1 MNYVCLVS
9 VVLWYFLIGPLANIS
24 SGITGTD
31 TQNVMV
37 ALADWLQELFS
48 TNPISTWKHFPASME
63 YDEDSVS
70 PYCCSRPR
78 HHGILRNDDTH
89 HSITTATGYTAL
101 PFMVGPANQ
110 KLPCPCVTGPWVQHK
125 FGIYMILF
133 WLARKWFW
141 TSAIGSNFLFI
152 LE

>member
-1 MNYVCLVS
+1 
-9 VVLWYFLIGPLANIS
+9 
-24 SGITGTD
+24 
-31 TQNVMV
+31 
-37 ALADWLQELFS
+37 
-48 TNPISTWKHFPASME
+48 ME

-89 HSITTATGYTAL
+89 HSTTPAIGYTAL

-110 KLPCPCVTGPWVQHK
+110 KLPFPSVIGPWVQHK
-125 FGIYMILF
+125 FGIYIILI

-141 TSAIGSNFLFI
+141 TSAIGSNSFLSWNQNDFAPDSYFDNFGWYTLIFVTLPPPIAVLDPWKATI
-152 LE
+152 L